1 MTDYACLVSTL
12 RTQVQLFHVVENFNL
27 IAPAADKKSGKAKTV
42 TTTTMAAFAHALAAR
57 LAALLQCT
65 ACEDGQSDG
74 FFLCGCCPGCPEC
87 RAKSEGVC
95 RAEAASGER
104 CTHSAL
110 FFRQLRELPRK
121 LTTCAFCGLEG
132 VDASATSPYGP
143 AHVCP
148 KVPCRAPGCQG
159 LGAGP
164 HHEATCEVFKDA
176 CKAAL
181 RGWIKIRHYLCDGEI
196 NPSADP
202 HRMEGMQ
209 DGAALPDLGNLPE
222 VDFEQAAAAA
232 DSLLESTPAPA
243 PERKQVGSGSG
254 KRPRAIA
261 FDDVE
266 DYSDDKDND
275 SGADTE
281 SEMRLTLPKNLKA
294 KPLKKKVK
302 RDPSYQPG
310 VKLPAGVTTHRS

>member
-1 MTDYACLVSTL
+1 
-12 RTQVQLFHVVENFNL
+12 
-27 IAPAADKKSGKAKTV
+27 
-42 TTTTMAAFAHALAAR
+42 MAAFAHALAAR
-57 LAALLQCT
+57 LAELLRCS
-65 ACEDGQSDG
+65 ACEDGQADG

-87 RAKSEGVC
+87 RTKYEGVC

-104 CTHSAL
+104 CTHSAA
-110 FFRQLRELPRK
+110 FFKDLRNMPRK

-132 VDASATSPYGP
+132 IEAYCTSPYGP
-143 AHVCP
+143 GHVCP

-181 RGWIKIRHYLCDGEI
+181 RGWIKIRHHLCDGRI
-196 NPSADP
+196 NELVDP
-202 HRMEGMQ
+202 YKME

-222 VDFEQAAAAA
+222 VDFDQAAAAA
-232 DSLLESTPAPA
+232 DSLLESTSAPV
-243 PERKQVGSGSG
+243 PERKQAGSGSG
-254 KRPRAIA
+254 KRPRAA
-261 FDDVE
+261 TFDDVE
-266 DYSDDKDND
+266 DVDSDEDND
-275 SGADTE
+275 SGADTDTG
-281 SEMRLTLPKNLKA
+281 MRLKLTLPKGGPKNS